1 MVVVVVAPPVTS
13 TGSAQPAIALTLPA
27 NAADVA
33 GGLPPVA
40 RLDVTMWCD
49 AAMLLLPC
57 CCAGKADDA
66 AASDA

>member
-13 TGSAQPAIALTLPA
+13 TGSAQPAIALALPA

-33 GGLPPVA
+33 GGLLVA